1 MSDGLRFGGHPRHH
15 SMSDYWQSRYL
26 LDLISWPGVGM
37 SLNVGIPGQC
47 RWVW

>member
-1 MSDGLRFGGHPRHH
+1 MSDGLRFGGYPRHQF
-15 SMSDYWQSRYL
+15 MSDYWQSRYL
-26 LDLISWPGVGM
+26 LDRISLPGWAM